1 MNKLTGW
8 IFQFHKPPYIYR
20 NTPKNLQE
28 QLCIQSLINLMISP
42 KNSFSVDEATRKLEG
57 YCAYQDR
64 CHKEVISKLKEMN
77 MIPQAIDLIVGHLI
91 QENFLNEERF
101 ARSFARGKFK
111 IKKWGKNRI
120 VNELKHRD
128 ISKYNITTAL
138 KEIESKEYLNT
149 FNALAKKRLSEIR
162 EKDLQKRRKKLADY
176 LLYRGWESGMVY
188 EKVYELV
195 PNK

>member
-1 MNKLTGW
+1 
-8 IFQFHKPPYIYR
+8 
-20 NTPKNLQE
+20 
-28 QLCIQSLINLMISP
+28 MISP

-64 CHKEVISKLKEMN
+64 CHKEVISKLREMN

-128 ISKYNITTAL
+128 ISKYNITMAL

-195 PNK
+195 PNN

>member
-1 MNKLTGW
+1 
-8 IFQFHKPPYIYR
+8 
-20 NTPKNLQE
+20 
-28 QLCIQSLINLMISP
+28 MISP

-64 CHKEVISKLKEMN
+64 CHKEVISKLREMN

-128 ISKYNITTAL
+128 ISKYNITMAL

-149 FNALAKKRLSEIR
+149 FNVLAKKRLSEIR

-195 PNK
+195 PNN

>member
-1 MNKLTGW
+1 
-8 IFQFHKPPYIYR
+8 
-20 NTPKNLQE
+20 
-28 QLCIQSLINLMISP
+28 MISP

-64 CHKEVISKLKEMN
+64 CHKEVISKLREMN

-149 FNALAKKRLSEIR
+149 FNVLAKKRLSEIR

-195 PNK
+195 PNN

>member
-1 MNKLTGW
+1 
-8 IFQFHKPPYIYR
+8 
-20 NTPKNLQE
+20 
-28 QLCIQSLINLMISP
+28 MISP

-64 CHKEVISKLKEMN
+64 CHKEVISKLREMN

-195 PNK
+195 PNN

>member
-1 MNKLTGW
+1 
-8 IFQFHKPPYIYR
+8 
-20 NTPKNLQE
+20 
-28 QLCIQSLINLMISP
+28 MISP

-64 CHKEVISKLKEMN
+64 CHKEVISKLREMN

-120 VNELKHRD
+120 INELKHRD

-195 PNK
+195 PNN

>member
-1 MNKLTGW
+1 M
-8 IFQFHKPPYIYR
+8 I
-20 NTPKNLQE
+20 TPKN
-28 QLCIQSLINLMISP
+28 SY
-42 KNSFSVDEATRKLEG
+42 SVDEATKKLEG
-57 YCAYQDR
+57 YCAYQER
-64 CHKEVISKLKEMN
+64 CHKEVISKLREMN
-77 MIPQAIDLIVGHLI
+77 MIPQAVDLIVGHLI

-120 VNELKHRD
+120 VNELKHRE
-128 ISKYNITTAL
+128 ISKYNITLAL
-138 KEIESKEYLNT
+138 EEIESKEYLKT
-149 FNALAKKRLSEIR
+149 FNALAKKRLAEIR

>member
-1 MNKLTGW
+1 
-8 IFQFHKPPYIYR
+8 
-20 NTPKNLQE
+20 
-28 QLCIQSLINLMISP
+28 MISP

-64 CHKEVISKLKEMN
+64 CHKEVISKLREMN

-120 VNELKHRD
+120 VNELKQRD

-149 FNALAKKRLSEIR
+149 FNVLAKKRLSEIR